1 MDFPD
6 FRWVTFL
13 LKVLCRSCLSFR
25 DALKGQGELGV
36 EFL

>member
-13 LKVLCRSCLSFR
+13 HEVLCHSCLSLR

-36 EFL
+36 